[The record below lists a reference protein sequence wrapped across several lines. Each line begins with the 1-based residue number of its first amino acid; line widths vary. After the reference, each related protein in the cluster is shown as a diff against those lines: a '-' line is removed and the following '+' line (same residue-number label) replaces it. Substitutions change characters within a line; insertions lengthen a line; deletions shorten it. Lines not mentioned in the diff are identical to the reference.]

1 MLVLSL
7 LSNKESNWSTLV
19 CLALLVSK
27 LKFEGVFGV
36 EVTGVAIISSESS
49 SESDDDSSS
58 GEEDDDDKEN
68 PTRKQHQ
75 RFPMKELVL
84 QCFQALL
91 LRMAQLYNADKIRID
106 LEKEEIKHDRE
117 SVFLIYALSRFIGYD
132 VCRSIEQ
139 INEEMDLLYFL
150 FLHHFLD

>member
-49 SESDDDSSS
+49 SGDNHFSYADFISSKLKRLNKPSFEFGCSFVHFSTKLASSLS
-58 GEEDDDDKEN
+58 GEVFN
-68 PTRKQHQ
+68 LTRT
-75 RFPMKELVL
+75 
-84 QCFQALL
+84 
-91 LRMAQLYNADKIRID
+91 D
-106 LEKEEIKHDRE
+106 
-117 SVFLIYALSRFIGYD
+117 
-132 VCRSIEQ
+132 
-139 INEEMDLLYFL
+139 DLL
-150 FLHHFLD
+150 